1 MKPINLDNDTKI
13 EAGFK
18 APDNYFV
25 DFSERLM
32 IKIPKREVKVISIFS
47 KTKKWVYAVAAIL
60 IIGISFPV
68 MNHFINKSNEIDSL
82 VLENYLST
90 NSSISENDISDL
102 LTQNEINKI
111 KIDLKIEDLTIENE
125 LSGNYNLEEYLIN

>member
-13 EAGFK
+13 EPGFK
-18 APDNYFV
+18 VPDNYFV

-32 IKIPKREVKVISIFS
+32 IIIPEKEVKEILIFS

-68 MNHFINKSNEIDSL
+68 LNYFINKSNEIDSL
-82 VLENYLST
+82 VLENYITYNST
-90 NSSISENDISDL
+90 LNETDIADL

-125 LSGNYNLEEYLIN
+125 LSGNDNLEEYLIN